1 MILVVV
7 GLISV
12 GMVGFVSNVVVVL
25 VLVVEVAVVRAG
37 SVAAWVD
44 NVGQGGQQRE
54 RFES

>member
-1 MILVVV
+1 MVV

-37 SVAAWVD
+37 SVAAWVRGA
-44 NVGQGGQQRE
+44 VV
-54 RFES
+54 